1 MNSPYLHPTRSSI
14 EPAPIMPLLTPV
26 TIGQATTTPAADCM
40 YRIAAMTAGLLLLAT
55 VV

>member
-1 MNSPYLHPTRSSI
+1 MNSPHVPPTSSHIAPPPGLHLI
-14 EPAPIMPLLTPV
+14 
-26 TIGQATTTPAADCM
+26 TPAATTAGPLPTSDYM

>member
-1 MNSPYLHPTRSSI
+1 MLSPVVAV
-14 EPAPIMPLLTPV
+14 PATPLPS
-26 TIGQATTTPAADCM
+26 ADCM